1 MPFTQTVYPQ
11 FRDADADGLIGL
23 KGCLRYF
30 QDIHTWFMH
39 SVNKGNDVLPEQYGA
54 AWVYTRYRMEL
65 CQRLDYTG
73 PVELS
78 CRMEPYRLPVLVT
91 LQFEARQHALLAA
104 RGRLEC
110 CVFSLTRQRPLKL
123 QAVDFP
129 EGLAEAGEGGLP
141 AFLNLGRETD
151 GMEERYL
158 HTVRVS
164 DLDKSRHMNNLR
176 YIEMFED
183 AFDSAFWAGFRP
195 RGVEICFLS
204 QCREGETLSVRAAQE
219 EGGLRMAALHENGK
233 LAAVALFT
241 NAAGDPV

>member
-110 CVFSLTRQRPLKL
+110 CVFSLARQRPLRL
-123 QAVDFP
+123 GAVDFP
-129 EGLAEAGEGGLP
+129 EGFAEDVPNEIPDFRGTEKTAEG
-141 AFLNLGRETD
+141 T
-151 GMEERYL
+151 EERYIR
-158 HTVRVS
+158 TVRSS
-164 DLDKSRHMNNLR
+164 DLDVNRHMNNLH
-176 YIEMFED
+176 YIAMFQDAYDSGFWRDFSPKEM
-183 AFDSAFWAGFRP
+183 
-195 RGVEICFLS
+195 EICFMS
-204 QCREGETLSVRAAQE
+204 QCREGEEISVRSRM
-219 EGGLRMAALHENGK
+219 EGDTVHFAALHRDGRI
-233 LAAVALFT
+233 ASVADFT
-241 NAAGDPV
+241 R